1 MPFAVFRQHQRKLL
15 AVFAILAMIGF
26 VLSDTLNSWSRSG
39 GAAERNIVVAEIYGK
54 QIHLSDL
61 GAMNEQRQRAN
72 RFMAYAG
79 RDPSFF
85 GGTTRPE
92 LIDALILE
100 HEADRLGTPATA
112 EFARKWIDLQTF
124 GAMNAQL
131 FEVILGRFENK

>member
-39 GAAERNIVVAEIYGK
+39 GGAERNIEVAELFGK
-54 QIHLSDL
+54 KIRLSDL

-72 RFMAYAG
+72 RFMLYAG
-79 RDPSFF
+79 RDPSYF
-85 GGTTRPE
+85 GGISRAE

-100 HEADRLGTPATA
+100 HEADRLGIPRST
-112 EFARKWIDLQTF
+112 EFARK
-124 GAMNAQL
+124 
-131 FEVILGRFENK
+131 